1 MVAADM
7 FEHATILRTAPDR
20 LARLIVR
27 SSWSERESLQVRGS
41 CACLSAHG
49 VKVLSARLG

>member
-1 MVAADM
+1 MLAADM
-7 FEHATILRTAPDR
+7 FEQATILRIGPDA
-20 LARLIVR
+20 LARVIVR

-49 VKVLSARLG
+49 AKVLSARLG